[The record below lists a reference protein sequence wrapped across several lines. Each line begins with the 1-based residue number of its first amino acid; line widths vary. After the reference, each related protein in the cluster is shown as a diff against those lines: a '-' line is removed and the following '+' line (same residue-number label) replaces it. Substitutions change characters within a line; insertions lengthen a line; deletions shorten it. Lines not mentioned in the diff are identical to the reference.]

1 LPLIFKEEDL
11 KHYQVFRC
19 AAKECTTVGGHIV
32 KQNMD
37 TAHATSTSN
46 LKAHA
51 MKCFGED
58 AVMVAMDVKNLKEAQ
73 NVMKDKVTL

>member
-1 LPLIFKEEDL
+1 
-11 KHYQVFRC
+11 
-19 AAKECTTVGGHIV
+19 
-32 KQNMD
+32 MD